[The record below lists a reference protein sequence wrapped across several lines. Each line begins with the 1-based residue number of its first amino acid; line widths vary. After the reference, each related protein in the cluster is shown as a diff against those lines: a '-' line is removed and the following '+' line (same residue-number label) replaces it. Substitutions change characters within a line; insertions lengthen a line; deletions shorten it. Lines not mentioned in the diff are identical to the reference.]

1 MAKWYPPGRGIVQL
15 RSRAFLAFPIVFL
28 AIGYMEKQK
37 QKPMFVGTQP
47 YGGGDSVSSFEIYD
61 LFTSS
66 SDLFYRRV

>member
-47 YGGGDSVSSFEIYD
+47 YGGGGFRFFI
-61 LFTSS
+61 
-66 SDLFYRRV
+66 